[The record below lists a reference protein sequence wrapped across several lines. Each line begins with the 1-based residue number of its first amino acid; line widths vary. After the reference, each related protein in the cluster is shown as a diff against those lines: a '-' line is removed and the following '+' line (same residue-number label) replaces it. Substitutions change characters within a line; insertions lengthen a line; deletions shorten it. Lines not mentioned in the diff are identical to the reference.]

1 MLQEASTHLIVLEP
15 SEDLIASE
23 PWSIE
28 SYADGLMDELFAD
41 IEQILDSSGNL
52 TNHLQDG
59 TVRLKSQEPRRSFP
73 DLRRTD
79 MEDLPTASPQ
89 EYVLQTVTVPQI
101 VLPEKLIQPVQA
113 VPLRNK
119 QLSTVLVDTSAID
132 ISKPRQKWWRTLG
145 KLLSVG
151 VPLGL
156 AIAAIIWAL
165 HSGVLNRLIT
175 KSFQQAVQ
183 KPQPQLPPSAKVET
197 DLVDYILGSLAAI
210 DRHEANNQK
219 SARMLTAVPPSNQT
233 AFAYVSD
240 RRSGNLPSPLA
251 ANNTPPAQSH
261 STTLV
266 ERIYI
271 PVYQAPSPMRYVP
284 PPLLKALNPL
294 PKLAFAPKKIAP
306 NTQPNLVKT
315 ALKTVPKP
323 ALPVAG
329 NALAAVRPELKP
341 VAVRTTPITVKQPPK
356 PPVLSV
362 LPSRV
367 VPAKPSKPT
376 ADPSPSSTT
385 QEMVPVAYAPAVPLS
400 THILEGLLELGN
412 KSAALF
418 KIEGV
423 TRRVNIG
430 ESIGSSG
437 WTLVDVANG
446 EAVIRRNGEVR
457 SIYTGQK
464 F

>member
-1 MLQEASTHLIVLEP
+1 MLQEVSTQLIVLEP

-41 IEQILDSSGNL
+41 IEQILDGSGNL

-59 TVRLKSQEPRRSFP
+59 TVRLKPQEPRRSVP
-73 DLRRTD
+73 DLRRTG
-79 MEDLPTASPQ
+79 MEDLLTAPPQ

-101 VLPEKLIQPVQA
+101 VLPETLIQPVQA

-119 QLSTVLVDTSAID
+119 QLSTVLVDTPAIG
-132 ISKPRQKWWRTLG
+132 ISKPSQKWWRTLG

-156 AIAAIIWAL
+156 AIAAMIWAL
-165 HSGVLNRLIT
+165 HSEVLNRLIT
-175 KSFQQAVQ
+175 KSFQQAVL
-183 KPQPQLPPSAKVET
+183 KPQPQLPPSAKVEA

-219 SARMLTAVPPSNQT
+219 SARILTNVAPSNQT
-233 AFAYVSD
+233 AFYVSD
-240 RRSGNLPSPLA
+240 QRSDNLPSPLA
-251 ANNTPPAQSH
+251 ANNTPAAQSH
-261 STTLV
+261 STPLV

-284 PPLLKALNPL
+284 PPLLNALNPL

-306 NTQPNLVKT
+306 NAQPNLVKT

-323 ALPVAG
+323 ALPVVG
-329 NALAAVRPELKP
+329 NALAVVRPELKP
-341 VAVRTTPITVKQPPK
+341 VAVRTTPVTVKQPPK

-362 LPSRV
+362 LPSHV
-367 VPAKPSKPT
+367 APAKPSAAT